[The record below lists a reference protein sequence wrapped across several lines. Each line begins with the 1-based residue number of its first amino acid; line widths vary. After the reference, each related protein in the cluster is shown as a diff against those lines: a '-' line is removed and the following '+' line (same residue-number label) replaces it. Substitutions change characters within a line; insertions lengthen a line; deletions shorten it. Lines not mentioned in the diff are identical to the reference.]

1 MHVCSVIPFASCS
14 WFWRFHSIITI
25 QVQPPIFTSTRTRL
39 REWTA
44 NLAPQVIVNSSDS
57 CPSPAALDATSPTST
72 VGSGASASLKAA
84 NNPSTLSPN
93 YQSSYSR
100 NNSRHRT
107 PKKIRD
113 LLGQAKSFRRKTA
126 AKMSE
131 AHFQSPLTKRSR
143 SVDSRASGQ
152 WASASGE
159 EENGSMSTEDNGDKR
174 GIPAFLHCSGAE
186 IQKKFS
192 EIEMLQAIRL
202 SGIGGPAGGN
212 ESRKWVLE
220 NRPEILP
227 RNRYVNIKVWSHS
240 RIHLKVPDGEC
251 DFINASPISLSHSKT
266 GNPARYIAAQG
277 PKTDYLEHF
286 WSMVLHE
293 TGDVAVVIMLTQSYE
308 QGKEKCS
315 PYFPLTMEEP
325 VFHLSRAVAA
335 DPFVDRNGND
345 EVERTFVGKVS
356 LLEYAYDDKCR
367 CEIRKLELKLESQ
380 TKIVWHYLFAG
391 WTDYMKPEGKDRD
404 AIVELTKVTAEK
416 AGSLENPRIVHCSA
430 GVGRTGTFI
439 TIDHLLREMQTGNL
453 LKTTDDTDPIFDTVN
468 LLREQRIHMV
478 YTEMQYQF
486 LYDILRE
493 QAHLF
498 LGRDNNNTNM
508 HDKKVKSPGS
518 RSQKMAKYSSDTP
531 FEPTQ
536 KEELVPIIDSI
547 PTPGKR

>member
-1 MHVCSVIPFASCS
+1 MTYLKKTEPPHAVFYAGCVQMLAVAIRQGAMFSLHAGCSEVQRRLEKSQEVVPSSRLCGTMATENEKIWTFVDALMAVVVLVVLVFVLGRIVTVVTLLMHVCSVIPFASCS

-159 EENGSMSTEDNGDKR
+159 EEDGTMSTEDNGDKR
-174 GIPAFLHCSGAE
+174 GIPAFLHCSGA
-186 IQKKFS
+186 
-192 EIEMLQAIRL
+192 
-202 SGIGGPAGGN
+202 
-212 ESRKWVLE
+212 
-220 NRPEILP
+220 
-227 RNRYVNIKVWSHS
+227 
-240 RIHLKVPDGEC
+240 
-251 DFINASPISLSHSKT
+251 
-266 GNPARYIAAQG
+266 
-277 PKTDYLEHF
+277 EHF

>member
-14 WFWRFHSIITI
+14 WFWRFHFIITI
-25 QVQPPIFTSTRTRL
+25 QVQPAIFTSTGARL

-57 CPSPAALDATSPTST
+57 CPSPAALDTTSPTST
-72 VGSGASASLKAA
+72 VGSGTSLKKT
-84 NNPSTLSPN
+84 NNPSTLHPN
-93 YQSSYSR
+93 YQGSCSP

-107 PKKIRD
+107 PKKVRD
-113 LLGQAKSFRRKTA
+113 LLGQAKSFRRKAA

-159 EENGSMSTEDNGDKR
+159 EEDGSMSTEDKGDKR
-174 GIPAFLHCSGAE
+174 GIPAFLHCSGVE

-202 SGIGGPAGGN
+202 SGIGGAAGGN
-212 ESRKWVLE
+212 ESRKWVVE
-220 NRPEILP
+220 NRPEILH
-227 RNRYVNIKVWSHS
+227 RNRYSNIRVWSHS

-266 GNPARYIAAQG
+266 GSPAHYIAAQG
-277 PKTDYLEHF
+277 PKTAYLEHF

-293 TGDVAVVIMLTQSYE
+293 TGDVAVVIMLTRTYE
-308 QGKEKCS
+308 DGKEKCS

-325 VFHLSRAVAA
+325 VFHFSRAGA
-335 DPFVDRNGND
+335 DPFVDRNVND
-345 EVERTFVGKVS
+345 EVEKPFVGKVT

-367 CEIRKLELKLESQ
+367 CEIRKLELNLDSQ

-391 WTDYMKPEGKDRD
+391 WVDYMKPEGKDRD

-439 TIDHLLREMQTGNL
+439 TIDHLLREMRTGNL
-453 LKTTDDTDPIFDTVN
+453 LEITDDTDPIFDTVN
-468 LLREQRIHMV
+468 LLREQRMYMV
-478 YTEMQYQF
+478 YSEMQYQF
-486 LYDILRE
+486 LYDILKE
-493 QAHLF
+493 QALHL
-498 LGRDNNNTNM
+498 LGRDNHNNM

-518 RSQKMAKYSSDTP
+518 RSQKMARYSSDTP
-531 FEPTQ
+531 FEPKQ

-547 PTPGKR
+547 PTPGES